1 MPSTVAPLCRPV
13 LLPHVTDSTPSPK
26 RATVRKRRFE
36 SLDVPPPSKIRWIAS
51 LIAAPAVLSILWPA
65 ILLVVG
71 YAAWQQWGSHYV
83 AHKYY
88 GVEAT
93 AISVTPPPQYVRTNI
108 IETVYRDAAMDQ
120 LSLIDAQACAK
131 VASAFAT
138 HPWVKRVVSVRKLP
152 GGVLD
157 VRLDYRQPVAMVHV
171 ISRHPEHNGAGFFAI
186 DGEGILLPP
195 SDFSRAETEQYLHII
210 VPGAYPTG
218 GVGSE
223 FGDSRVH
230 AAAILAYLLQPYR
243 KDLGISSIGVHG
255 DLRQNPVVQLEI
267 ANGEGERWFWG
278 SPPGNEAKT
287 EPPATMK
294 LQNLLGGA
302 PVGSDLRQIQFAPIA
317 TAPVGEPS
325 AQR

>member
-1 MPSTVAPLCRPV
+1 M
-13 LLPHVTDSTPSPK
+13 TDSPPTPK
-26 RATVRKRRFE
+26 RSTVRKRRFE
-36 SLDVPPPSKIRWIAS
+36 SLDVESPSKIRWIAS

-88 GVEAT
+88 GVQVNE
-93 AISVTPPPQYVRTNI
+93 ISVTPPPDYVRTDI
-108 IETVYRDAAMDQ
+108 IESVYRDAAMDK
-120 LSLIDAQACAK
+120 LSLMDAQACAQ
-131 VASAFAT
+131 VASAFST

-152 GGVLD
+152 GGQLD

-186 DGEGILLPP
+186 DGEGVLLPP

-230 AAAILAYLLQPYR
+230 AAAMLAYLLRPYR
-243 KDLGISSIGVHG
+243 KELAISSIGVHG

-267 ANGEGERWFWG
+267 ANTDGGRWFWG
-278 SPPGNEAKT
+278 SPPGGEAKT
-287 EPPATMK
+287 EPPAMMK
-294 LQNLLGGA
+294 LQKLLAGA
-302 PVGSDLRQIQFAPIA
+302 PVGSDLRQIQYAPIA
-317 TAPVGEPS
+317 ATS
-325 AQR
+325 AVSASSTR